1 MLCLHALEARKYV
14 KNTLKVHEK
23 YMKNTVKTLKNTRI
37 KRLHEKYLT
46 LVLFTNRR
54 QKCNLVSF
62 RYRPE
67 TKKERF
73 CSRSVDKRPIWS
85 YFSVFLCRTRCMRLY
100 FRRVR
105 LKEDVCG

>member
-23 YMKNTVKTLKNTRI
+23 HTKNTVKTLKNTRI
-37 KRLHEKYLT
+37 KRLHEKYLS
-46 LVLFTNRR
+46 LSLFTNRR

-62 RYRPE
+62 RYRTE

-73 CSRSVDKRPIWS
+73 CSRYVDKRPIWS
-85 YFSVFLCRTRCMRLY
+85 YFSVF
-100 FRRVR
+100 FV
-105 LKEDVCG
+105 

>member
-1 MLCLHALEARKYV
+1 MLYLHAPEARKHMEIREKYTN
-14 KNTLKVHEK
+14 NTLKA
-23 YMKNTVKTLKNTRI
+23 LKNTRI
-37 KRLHEKYLT
+37 ERLHEKYLS

-62 RYRPE
+62 RYRTE

-85 YFSVFLCRTRCMRLY
+85 YFSVFLCKIRCMRL
-100 FRRVR
+100 
-105 LKEDVCG
+105 